1 VRPTLVDEPAV
12 QQGKVARI
20 LAHDRPTL
28 GRAGLEYI
36 AVRPSAKSSHVGDGH
51 RVVAL
56 AAQDF
61 GDVAIMLLI
70 EQQPQRRAAFP

>member
-1 VRPTLVDEPAV
+1 MRPTLVDEPAL

-20 LAHDRPTL
+20 LAHDCPTL

-36 AVRPSAKSSHVGDGH
+36 AVRPSAKSSHVGG
-51 RVVAL
+51 VVAL